1 MLRMSWIKCDITGK
15 LRACWIRTAA
25 PTLLAGT
32 LHTFA
37 RSNPSQTNAADR
49 EPLARASAG
58 IERAGPTWEGRR
70 ERTAS
75 RSEDEHSLSPRGRRA
90 G

>member
-32 LHTFA
+32 LHTLA
-37 RSNPSQTNAADR
+37 GSNPSQTSAADR
-49 EPLARASAG
+49 EPLARASVG
-58 IERAGPTWEGRR
+58 IERARPAWDEGRR
-70 ERTAS
+70 EKDP
-75 RSEDEHSLSPRGRRA
+75 SEAKMSVR
-90 G
+90 